1 MTEHEHFDKE
11 DFRVR
16 TAARSYED
24 CLFTGCLFSSAD
36 LRDCEFTDCRF
47 ERCDLSMALLENTS
61 MRTVRFHECK
71 LLGTSFENCNQILFS
86 PDFER
91 CLLDYAS
98 FRRAKLRKRLFCG
111 CSLRQ
116 ADFSAADL
124 SGAVFADCDLGR
136 SDFRSHRVG
145 KDRFLDRAELFDRPG
160 DEPNTPGSILDRRS
174 SGPARSIRYRYFRN
188 MRAINRTIAL
198 SLRTK
203 QNTPETMS
211 VILKLRMLSDEDD
224 CFLRDYEV
232 PYESTLEELHDFI
245 CNDLQ
250 YEKIPESSFFEA
262 DREWNRRRE
271 YTHAD
276 AGATGSDS
284 SASRCRMSENRLSD
298 ILHRMHDRLIFRF
311 DPPGDRAYYLE
322 VIDTAE
328 AGAGKSYPNLLLANG
343 EAPDQFDPEASPRNR
358 SIFEEAMG
366 DYNDFEGDDAYG
378 DDE

>member
-145 KDRFLDRAELFDRPG
+145 KDRFPRPRG
-160 DEPNTPGSILDRRS
+160 TIRS
-174 SGPARSIRYRYFRN
+174 
-188 MRAINRTIAL
+188 T
-198 SLRTK
+198 
-203 QNTPETMS
+203 
-211 VILKLRMLSDEDD
+211 
-224 CFLRDYEV
+224 
-232 PYESTLEELHDFI
+232 
-245 CNDLQ
+245 
-250 YEKIPESSFFEA
+250 
-262 DREWNRRRE
+262 RRRTE
-271 YTHAD
+271 Y
-276 AGATGSDS
+276 AGLDS
-284 SASRCRMSENRLSD
+284 RSAA
-298 ILHRMHDRLIFRF
+298 FR
-311 DPPGDRAYYLE
+311 ACS
-322 VIDTAE
+322 VDTI
-328 AGAGKSYPNLLLANG
+328 
-343 EAPDQFDPEASPRNR
+343 
-358 SIFEEAMG
+358 SIFPKHES
-366 DYNDFEGDDAYG
+366 D
-378 DDE
+378 

>member
-71 LLGTSFENCNQILFS
+71 LLGTSFENCNQILFA

-124 SGAVFADCDLGR
+124 SGAVFADCDLDG
-136 SDFRSHRVG
+136 
-145 KDRFLDRAELFDRPG
+145 ATFDRTVLEKT
-160 DEPNTPGSILDRRS
+160 DFSTARNYSID
-174 SGPARSIRYRYFRN
+174 
-188 MRAINRTIAL
+188 
-198 SLRTK
+198 
-203 QNTPETMS
+203 PET
-211 VILKLRMLSDEDD
+211 
-224 CFLRDYEV
+224 
-232 PYESTLEELHDFI
+232 
-245 CNDLQ
+245 
-250 YEKIPESSFFEA
+250 
-262 DREWNRRRE
+262 NRIRRARFSIGGLPGLLGR
-271 YTHAD
+271 YD
-276 AGATGSDS
+276 IDI
-284 SASRCRMSENRLSD
+284 SE
-298 ILHRMHDRLIFRF
+298 
-311 DPPGDRAYYLE
+311 
-322 VIDTAE
+322 T
-328 AGAGKSYPNLLLANG
+328 
-343 EAPDQFDPEASPRNR
+343 
-358 SIFEEAMG
+358 
-366 DYNDFEGDDAYG
+366 
-378 DDE
+378 